1 MKFLLL
7 FLFAVSI
14 LFSLEQS
21 KIDKNL
27 VDAGHAEVYMQGMV
41 EDGYLDDA
49 IEFVTQANAKY
60 KDNILLLVWSG
71 QAYLEKDNLEMAQK
85 LYKKAL
91 DLDPSNEIA
100 KMKIEFIY
108 EQESAR
114 ENKNISSILE
124 WLIDKG
130 LDFLMIFLAF
140 LGGEIIAKRYT
151 TCQNNHVYT
160 LVDYFLQN
168 EKLYSSSKSR
178 FMTIVSQAF
187 TQRFFPFCVIIN
199 FFVIV
204 TIVVAMMIV
213 WLFIAFH
220 FEITFLLDEPLLTI
234 SSMELDYYSAK
245 LFTIFFVVVLTIR
258 VFTQYVKVP
267 KSKIICEIEL
277 VEALDTLLD
286 NKAYRVLYE
295 VMQDLRKEDITPLL
309 KRYSGN
315 TEDIL
320 KFYEKN

>member
-124 WLIDKG
+124 WLIDK
-130 LDFLMIFLAF
+130 
-140 LGGEIIAKRYT
+140 RT
-151 TCQNNHVYT
+151 
-160 LVDYFLQN
+160 
-168 EKLYSSSKSR
+168 
-178 FMTIVSQAF
+178 
-187 TQRFFPFCVIIN
+187 
-199 FFVIV
+199 
-204 TIVVAMMIV
+204 
-213 WLFIAFH
+213 
-220 FEITFLLDEPLLTI
+220 
-234 SSMELDYYSAK
+234 
-245 LFTIFFVVVLTIR
+245 
-258 VFTQYVKVP
+258 
-267 KSKIICEIEL
+267 
-277 VEALDTLLD
+277 
-286 NKAYRVLYE
+286 
-295 VMQDLRKEDITPLL
+295 
-309 KRYSGN
+309 
-315 TEDIL
+315 
-320 KFYEKN
+320 